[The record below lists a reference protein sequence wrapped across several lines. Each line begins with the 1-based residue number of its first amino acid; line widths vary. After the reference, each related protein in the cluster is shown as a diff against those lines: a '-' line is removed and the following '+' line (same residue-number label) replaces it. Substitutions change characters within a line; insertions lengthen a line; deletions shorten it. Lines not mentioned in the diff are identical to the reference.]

1 MGSTL
6 LLLAGGELGSSSLQR
21 LHKTAAISITEA
33 KQDREAADST
43 RGQRWT
49 AIGLSGFSTF
59 DPEEMEGSQKKHCG
73 KKNRRVWVVVL
84 QKVDR
89 DTCIGSED
97 VGVGVEANIQL
108 TAVSRDVSRCCVV
121 SDCRSEGGKQF
132 SD

>member
-59 DPEEMEGSQKKHCG
+59 DPEEMEGRRRNTVG
-73 KKNRRVWVVVL
+73 KKTGESGLWCFRRWTETPAL
-84 QKVDR
+84 AQR
-89 DTCIGSED
+89 T
-97 VGVGVEANIQL
+97 
-108 TAVSRDVSRCCVV
+108 
-121 SDCRSEGGKQF
+121 
-132 SD
+132 